1 MQVTL
6 RLYSVQ
12 KQQKTQLQFKKIE
25 VSQTWKTSVENKEYT
40 FLKLILPII
49 KRTRQL

>member
-25 VSQTWKTSVENKEYT
+25 VSQTWKTSVENKEKKNPT
-40 FLKLILPII
+40 II
-49 KRTRQL
+49 KDIRVER